1 MSEGEGEGE
10 LEVMAGRVAE
20 LEELVQGKEAVV
32 EALTAE
38 IEHLRGDNSSPNSS
52 HNSSHTSSI
61 QNNSNIIAIY
71 HSKVS
76 NFSIFIFFL
85 FWFC

>member
-20 LEELVQGKEAVV
+20 LDELRQGKVAVL
-32 EALTAE
+32 EGLTAE

-76 NFSIFIFFL
+76 TFHQI
-85 FWFC
+85 